1 MSLFAELE
9 LAEARTQHASIMVSQ
24 IPRANQISSGP
35 TKAPYGRSDGNLNVT
50 IDIGNNY
57 DTAPT
62 DCHSNV
68 GMRIERAIIRDVK
81 PLNDSEESET
91 TAGRD
96 LYPPPIS
103 VQVWDETMGS
113 KV

>member
-1 MSLFAELE
+1 MGLFAELK
-9 LAEARTQHASIMVSQ
+9 LAEARTQQASIMVSQ
-24 IPRANQISSGP
+24 IPRANHISSDP

-50 IDIGNNY
+50 IDIGNN

-68 GMRIERAIIRDVK
+68 GVHIERAIIRDVN
-81 PLNDSEESET
+81 PLDDSEESET

-103 VQVWDETMGS
+103 VQVWDETVGS